1 MIFYNVEDLTKF
13 LLTKNWDCRKW
24 GELEDY
30 CGNSW
35 WNWWEKCIHQSNVTT
50 QEKEKAE
57 KEIRNKIEEYAN
69 KNFIFPI
76 KYTCECTEEYGNSTF
91 FSVEYT
97 HYQKKIPQD
106 TDLPFITAVKIV
118 QDFCKKYK
126 NCNNCPFLDE
136 GKEIDVCMI
145 KDPHLWEKVD

>member
-13 LLTKNWDCRKW
+13 LLTTWDSRKW

-30 CGNSW
+30 CYKVW
-35 WNWWEKCIHQSNVTT
+35 LNWWEKCIHQSNATV

-57 KEIRNKIEEYAN
+57 KELINKIEEYAN

-76 KYTCECTEEYGNSTF
+76 KYTCECVEEYGNSAF
-91 FSVEYT
+91 FKVEYT

-106 TDLPFITAVKIV
+106 TDLSFITAVKTV
-118 QDFCKKYK
+118 QEFCKKYK
-126 NCNNCPFLDE
+126 DCNNCPFLNE
-136 GKEIDVCMI
+136 EKETDVCMI
-145 KDPHLWEKVD
+145 KEPFLWKKVD